1 MQRHER
7 HAPEIRQDDWMR
19 DIGFVG
25 LGAMGLPMA
34 QRLVAGDFAVRG
46 FDVKRPALDALAEAG
61 GLAAASV
68 KEAARGA
75 DALILM
81 VVNATQARSVLLEA
95 GGLETLAAAA
105 TVILMA
111 TCAPADAAALA
122 SAVIA
127 TGRNF
132 VDAPVSGGVVG
143 ATGGTLTI
151 MAAAPKQVFEA
162 VKPVLSVLGDKLFHV
177 GEEPGQGAM
186 VKTVNQLL
194 CGVHIAVAAEAFS
207 LGAKAGLDPAVLL
220 DILSGSA
227 ASSWM
232 LRDRGPRMLQETPPV
247 ASAVD
252 IFVKDLGLVLDA
264 GRASKAALP
273 LAAAAHQMFLA
284 ASGLGH
290 GGRDDSQVLRAYAAL
305 NDGLSREN

>member
-1 MQRHER
+1 MHT
-7 HAPEIRQDDWMR
+7 
-19 DIGFVG
+19 IGFIG

-34 QRLVAGDFAVRG
+34 QRLVARDYAVRG
-46 FDVKRPALDALAEAG
+46 FDLKRPATDALAEAG
-61 GLAAASV
+61 GRAAVSAA
-68 KEAARGA
+68 EAARDA

-81 VVNATQARSVLLEA
+81 VVTAAQARAVLVE
-95 GGLETLAAAA
+95 GGALAVLRSDAL
-105 TVILMA
+105 VILMA
-111 TCAPADAAALA
+111 TCAPAEAAALA
-122 SAVIA
+122 SEVTA
-127 TGRNF
+127 TGRRF

-151 MAAAPKQVFEA
+151 MAAAPKPVFEA
-162 VKPVLSVLGDKLFHV
+162 AKPLLQVLGDKLFHV
-177 GEEPGQGAM
+177 GEKPGQGAM

-194 CGVHIAVAAEAFS
+194 CGVHIAAAAEAFS
-207 LGAKAGLDPAVLL
+207 LAAKAGIDPAVLL
-220 DILSGSA
+220 EILSGSA

-232 LRDRGPRMLQETPPV
+232 LKDRGPRMLEDEPQV

-264 GRASKAALP
+264 GRSSKAALP

-290 GGRDDSQVLRAYAAL
+290 GARDDSQVLRAYRAL
-305 NDGLSREN
+305 NKG

>member
-1 MQRHER
+1 MHT
-7 HAPEIRQDDWMR
+7 
-19 DIGFVG
+19 IGFIG

-34 QRLVAGDFAVRG
+34 QRPVARDYAVRG
-46 FDVKRPALDALAEAG
+46 FDLKRPATDALAEAG
-61 GLAAASV
+61 GRAAVSAA
-68 KEAARGA
+68 EAARDA

-81 VVNATQARSVLLEA
+81 VVTAAQARAVLVE
-95 GGLETLAAAA
+95 GGALAVLRSDAL
-105 TVILMA
+105 VILMA
-111 TCAPADAAALA
+111 TCAPAEAAALA
-122 SAVIA
+122 SEVTA
-127 TGRNF
+127 TGRRF

-151 MAAAPKQVFEA
+151 MAAAPKPVFEA
-162 VKPVLSVLGDKLFHV
+162 AKPLLQVLGDKLFHV
-177 GEEPGQGAM
+177 GEKPGQGAM

-194 CGVHIAVAAEAFS
+194 CGVHIAAAAEAFS
-207 LGAKAGLDPAVLL
+207 LAAKAGIDPAVLL
-220 DILSGSA
+220 EILSGSA

-232 LRDRGPRMLQETPPV
+232 LKDRGPRMLEDEPQV

-264 GRASKAALP
+264 GRSSKAALP

-290 GGRDDSQVLRAYAAL
+290 GARDDSQVLRAYRAL
-305 NDGLSREN
+305 NKG

>member
-1 MQRHER
+1 VR
-7 HAPEIRQDDWMR
+7 EIAF
-19 DIGFVG
+19 IG

-34 QRLVAGDFAVRG
+34 QRLIARDYRVRG
-46 FDVKRPALDALAEAG
+46 FDIKRPAMDMLAEAG
-61 GLAAASV
+61 GHAAVSAA
-68 KEAARGA
+68 EAARGA

-81 VVNATQARSVLLEA
+81 VVNAAQARAVLSE
-95 GGLETLAAAA
+95 GGALAPLRPDAL
-105 TVILMA
+105 VILMA
-111 TCAPADAAALA
+111 TCAPAEAAAIA
-122 SAVIA
+122 KEVSA
-127 TGRNF
+127 TGRRF

-151 MAAAPKQVFEA
+151 MAAAPNNVFEA
-162 VKPVLSVLGDKLFHV
+162 AKPILQVLGDKLFHV

-194 CGVHIAVAAEAFS
+194 CGVHIAAAAEAFS
-207 LGAKAGLDPAVLL
+207 LAAKAGLDPAVVLE
-220 DILSGSA
+220 ILSGSA

-232 LRDRGPRMLQETPPV
+232 LKDRGPRMLEDEPPV

-264 GRASKAALP
+264 GRSSKAALP

-284 ASGLGH
+284 ASGHGH
-290 GGRDDSQVLRAYAAL
+290 GGRDDSQVLRAYRAL
-305 NDGLSREN
+305 NKP